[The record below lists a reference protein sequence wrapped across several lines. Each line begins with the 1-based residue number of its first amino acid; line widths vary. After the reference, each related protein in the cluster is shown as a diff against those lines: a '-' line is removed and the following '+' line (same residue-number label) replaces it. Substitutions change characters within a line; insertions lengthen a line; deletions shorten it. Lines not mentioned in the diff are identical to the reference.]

1 MNIAIVGLGLIG
13 GSLAKAISARTS
25 HTVLGLDTDA
35 DTIKQALSLGAIKES
50 IGISDLKRA
59 DVTFVCL
66 FPETAKDFILS
77 NAGSFAKGSIVADIC
92 GVKNFIVN
100 DATEALAAR
109 GVSFVGTHP
118 MAGREVAGFESSL
131 ETLYDGASFIVTP
144 IKTTNRAALDTIE
157 ALALEIGF
165 GRITVSTPHDHDV
178 SIAFTSQ
185 LAHVVSG
192 AYIKSPTLQREN
204 GFSAGSFLDLTRVA
218 KLNEVMWTSLFSLN
232 REPLLFELDTII
244 THLEQ
249 YRDALRQENYT
260 ELKELLKEGR
270 VLKEASL
277 IKTKDK

>member
-13 GSLAKAISARTS
+13 GSLAKAISKRTN

-35 DTIKQALSLGAIKES
+35 NTIKQALSAGAIKES
-50 IGISDLKRA
+50 IDAKDLKRA
-59 DVTFVCL
+59 DITFVCL
-66 FPETAKDFILS
+66 FPNTAKDFILN
-77 NAGSFAKGSIVADIC
+77 NATGFAKGSIVADIC
-92 GVKNFIVN
+92 GVKNFIVK
-100 DATEALAAR
+100 DATEALAAN
-109 GVSFVGTHP
+109 GVRFVGAHP

-144 IKTTNRAALDTIE
+144 IETTDQAALNT
-157 ALALEIGF
+157 LEELMLQIGF

-192 AYIKSPTLQREN
+192 AYIKSPTLQHEN

-218 KLNEVMWTSLFSLN
+218 RLNEEMWTSLFALN

-244 THLEQ
+244 AHLEQ
-249 YRDALRQENYT
+249 YRDALKQENYP